1 MNSWI
6 FFIEAFII
14 NPDIHILSFIRIVRG
29 IKEIMRFRNKNS
41 KRFKVFYGAFF
52 VEVWKPLSSNFIA
65 NLNPLFE
72 WNKNRRNKIRASQE
86 NEIKIAIF
94 SNIDIDFL
102 RFILTNLSIVNVWDI
117 LNRAWRNYDEN
128 EIDYATTICK
138 KRMFYYRCILVW
150 PQSYLNCL
158 LAEKLMT
165 KNFL

>member
-1 MNSWI
+1 MSLFTRNGYDTNLIEYQIKCHSFRFPIEDPLNSWI
-6 FFIEAFII
+6 SFIEAFII
-14 NPDIHILSFIRIVRG
+14 FPDIHILSFIRTVRG
-29 IKEIMRFRNKNS
+29 IKEIMRFCNKNS

-102 RFILTNLSIVNVWDI
+102 RFPNQFI
-117 LNRAWRNYDEN
+117 Y
-128 EIDYATTICK
+128 CK
-138 KRMFYYRCILVW
+138 CIRY
-150 PQSYLNCL
+150 S
-158 LAEKLMT
+158 
-165 KNFL
+165 